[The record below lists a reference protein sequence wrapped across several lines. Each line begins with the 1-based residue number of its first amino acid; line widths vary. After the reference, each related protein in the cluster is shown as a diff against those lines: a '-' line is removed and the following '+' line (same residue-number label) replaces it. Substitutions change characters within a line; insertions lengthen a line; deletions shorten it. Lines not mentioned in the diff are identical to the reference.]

1 MMRTL
6 GFALLVSASLISA
19 ACGGDDDDDDDG
31 SSNGSTA
38 GKGGNGSAG
47 KGGAGSGAF
56 DPESCSPM
64 MMMTTNL
71 PAGCT
76 QAQIDEYTS
85 CVSASCEPTLEMC
98 YGPDYESGTYAGPCK
113 EQLDC
118 ATKSCA
124 CNDNACIMNCPGA
137 QMCVQCF
144 ASKVCGTD
152 CKIPTCGLTGA
163 LADSGINV
171 DFDKTCDDLL
181 ACCATLAGE
190 DMTECTSNVNSIKQA
205 AGANADLGCAAL
217 FPVFAMGSTD
227 PACM

>member
-1 MMRTL
+1 MRTL
-6 GFALLVSASLISA
+6 GFALLVSGYLMAT
-19 ACGGDDDDDDDG
+19 ACGGDDDDDDG

-38 GKGGNGSAG
+38 GKGGSGSAG

-64 MMMTTNL
+64 MMMMTTSL

-76 QAQIDEYTS
+76 QAQIDEYTT
-85 CVSASCEPTLEMC
+85 CVSESCEPTLEMC

-118 ATKSCA
+118 ATKSCD
-124 CNDNACIMNCPGA
+124 CNDNTCIMNCPGA
-137 QMCVQCF
+137 QMCLQCF
-144 ASKVCGTD
+144 TSKLCGMS
-152 CKIPTCGLTGA
+152 CKIPTCGLNEA
-163 LADSGINV
+163 LADSGISV
-171 DFDKTCDDLL
+171 DFNKTCDDVL
-181 ACCATLAGE
+181 ACCATLTGE